1 MKRMRIAILA
11 LVALAL
17 LFAQTAAAQDKK
29 VNLLVSR
36 WAGPHADFQKQMVKE
51 FPDAAVRIDDIDYGS
66 LKQKQMTSFQAAK
79 GTGNYDV
86 VWVNIQWM
94 KEYVDAGYLLPI
106 DDLLKKYK
114 VDTKIYAKGMMQ
126 GAVIDGKT
134 YGLPTFAQCLI
145 LAYDSAAFEAAKL
158 KVPRTADDLVAVAK
172 YFKETK
178 GSGIA
183 IPAKQGGAAA
193 TLYSQLL
200 FSSGGFYFDKKGKLD
215 LLSEPSVY
223 AATIYDQLARYSV
236 RGATA
241 WHHDETAEA
250 VRTKT
255 APIGIIM
262 SGLANQNHDPEKS
275 LIVDTVKYATLNGKT
290 GDTAANNAY
299 WVWAIAKN
307 TNDVDASFKFI
318 SWMTSPEIEKKQTL
332 ANKQISAITS
342 LSEDPEVQK
351 AMPYL
356 SVVMKELA
364 NGKMDPALKNFQA
377 LKNALIVGLSE
388 IATTDAKPEDVL
400 KKIQADLAATDFSK

>member
-1 MKRMRIAILA
+1 MRLAILA
-11 LVALAL
+11 AAVLASV
-17 LFAQTAAAQDKK
+17 FAQSAAAQDKK
-29 VNLLVSR
+29 TNLLVSR
-36 WAGPHADFQKQMVKE
+36 WAGPHADFQKQMVRE
-51 FPDAAVRIDDIDYGS
+51 FPDANVRIDDIDYGS

-145 LAYDSAAFEAAKL
+145 LAYDSAAFDAAKL

-200 FSSGGFYFDKKGKLD
+200 FSSGGFYFDKQGKLD
-215 LLSEPSVY
+215 LLSAPSVY
-223 AATIYDQLARYSV
+223 AASVYDQLARYSV

-241 WHHDETAEA
+241 WHHDETAES

-307 TNDVDASFKFI
+307 TNDVDASFKFV

-342 LSEDPEVQK
+342 LSDDPEVQK

-364 NGKMDPALKNFQA
+364 NGKMDPALKNFQV